1 MTIVVLPAAAL
12 SNAFCT
18 IPSDCVSKA
27 LVASS
32 RSKMGG
38 FETIA
43 LAIAIRCFCPPESKK
58 PRSPTGVSYPSGNDV
73 MKPSAFALIH
83 ASLTAAIFSSSLS
96 FSNGVLV
103 SHLNV
108 LPDRLGNRTGSCE
121 TSPICDHSPLALR
134 FLMSVWS
141 NSTDPLDGS

>member
-1 MTIVVLPAAAL
+1 MVVLPAAAL

-32 RSKMGG
+32 RSRMGG

-58 PRSPTGVSYPSGNDV
+58 PLSPTGVSYPCGNNV
-73 MKPSAFALIH
+73 TKPSAFALMH
-83 ASLTAAIFSSSLS
+83 ASLTAAIFSSPLA
-96 FSNGVLV
+96 FSNGVPV
-103 SHLNV
+103 S
-108 LPDRLGNRTGSCE
+108 PISTFSRIDMENRTGSCE
-121 TSPICDHSPLALR
+121 TSPICDRSHLTLR
-134 FLMSVWS
+134 SLMSVWS
-141 NSTDPLDGS
+141 NSMAPLEGS